1 MATYKGETIDL
12 TPTEAM
18 AEEAQRFLDWRAEG
32 EKGGTDVAVAR
43 ARQLVNRQELSPETV
58 RRMHSF
64 FSRHE
69 VDKQAEGFRPG
80 EDGYPSPGR
89 VAWAAWGG
97 DPGQSWAR
105 GKDASLDR
113 IDGDERALREEL
125 SGAVK
130 EGLQNKVDEH
140 NEKYGD
146 QKGKRVTLRM
156 LSAVFRRGVGAYKTN
171 PGSVR
176 PSVNSPEQW
185 AYARVNAFLQ
195 AVRTGKYP
203 SKKFDTDLLPDGHP
217 LKTDVQSDDERG
229 FEMDRHIKKI
239 EETDE
244 DYIITYG
251 KSEMTE
257 PVAMTAGDDEDEDD
271 YSRLDR
277 SSLVFRATDAEMV
290 DEDDRRVRM
299 SLSSEEPVE
308 RSFGMEVLRHSDDA
322 VDLGRMNSGHAPLL
336 LDHDMT
342 KQIGVVER
350 TYLDQSARRL
360 RAVVRF
366 GKGALAREIYD
377 DVKDGIRSNVSIGYQ
392 IREMEPKND
401 RDGTVS
407 VSAWVPYEA
416 SIVSVPADASVGVN
430 RSATIQPVVKKEVEM
445 TEVNHDEIRAE
456 AAEAAKREFQK
467 TVGEITSLAVKHNRR
482 DLADKAIKDGLSVD
496 QFRGV
501 LLEAIGEGKPL
512 EQNAGAVE
520 MTAKE
525 EREYSFMK
533 AVRGVVNGSG
543 LNGLEREINDE
554 IASRVGRAA
563 RGFYAPDSF
572 WSGKRDLTVGTNSA
586 GGFLKPTDHMG
597 NEFVDALRARLVMN
611 DLGTRFMSGLK
622 GDVAIPKLAT
632 GVAAGFVA
640 ENGATSEVNATFAQV
655 TMSPKSLGAFT
666 DVSRLL
672 MIQSDPS
679 VEQIVRDDLLNSIAQ
694 KIEDVAIE
702 GGASNEPTGITG
714 TSGIGSVAIGTNG
727 GAMTWAKVTDLVKEV
742 EVDNAAINANTLAY
756 LTNPKVKSHLAS
768 TAKVASTDSVMLLDA
783 PWNSL
788 YGYNMAVTNNV
799 PSDLTKGSGTG
810 LSAMIYGDFSQL
822 MIGFFSTP
830 DVLIDPYTGGSSGA
844 VRIRV
849 IQEVDVAVRH
859 AQSFAACLDINA

>member
-1 MATYKGETIDL
+1 MATYKGENINL

-69 VDKQAEGFRPG
+69 VDKEAEGFRPG

-89 VAWAAWGG
+89 VSWAAWGG

-105 GKDASLDR
+105 GKAASLDR
-113 IDGDERALREEL
+113 IDGEERAEEVTD
-125 SGAVK
+125 SAAKGIA
-130 EGLQNKVDEH
+130 NKVEEH
-140 NEKYGD
+140 NEEYGD
-146 QKGKRVTLRM
+146 TPSKRVTVRM
-156 LSAVFRRGVGAYKTN
+156 LTAVFRRGIGAYKTN
-171 PGSVR
+171 PQSVR
-176 PSVNSPEQW
+176 PTVTSPEQW
-185 AYARVNAFLQ
+185 AFARINSFLY
-195 AVRTGKYP
+195 AVRNGRFRSGKH
-203 SKKFDTDLLPDGHP
+203 DTDLLPDGHP
-217 LKTDVQSDDERG
+217 LKSEVQSDDERALP
-229 FEMDRHIKKI
+229 MDRHIKKI
-239 EETDE
+239 EETDD

-251 KSEMTE
+251 KSEMQP
-257 PVAMTAGDDEDEDD
+257 PVEMTAGDKEDD
-271 YSRLDR
+271 DDYERLDR
-277 SSLVFRATDAEMV
+277 STLVFRASDAEMV

-308 RSFGMEVLRHSDDA
+308 RAFGMEVLRHSDDA
-322 VDLGRMNSGHAPLL
+322 VDLSRMNSGHAPLL

-350 TYLDQSARRL
+350 TYLDQAERRL

-392 IREMEPKND
+392 IREMEPKNE
-401 RDGTVS
+401 RDGTVAIS
-407 VSAWVPYEA
+407 GWVPYEA

-430 RSATIQPVVKKEVEM
+430 RAAEIVEPVIKKEVEPM
-445 TEVNHDEIRAE
+445 TEINHEEIRAE

-512 EQNAGAVE
+512 EQAAGAVE
-520 MTAKE
+520 LNAKE
-525 EREYSFMK
+525 QREYSFMK

-543 LNGLEREINDE
+543 LNGLEREVNDE

-702 GGASNEPTGITG
+702 GGGSNEPTGITG
-714 TSGIGSVAIGTNG
+714 TTGIGSVAIGTNG

-768 TAKVASTDSVMLLDA
+768 TSKVASTDSVMLLDA
-783 PWNSL
+783 PWDSL

-799 PSDLTKGSGTG
+799 PSDLTKGTGTG

>member
-1 MATYKGETIDL
+1 
-12 TPTEAM
+12 
-18 AEEAQRFLDWRAEG
+18 
-32 EKGGTDVAVAR
+32 
-43 ARQLVNRQELSPETV
+43 
-58 RRMHSF
+58 MHSF
-64 FSRHE
+64 FSRHG
-69 VDKQAEGFRPG
+69 VDKEAEGFRPG

-105 GKDASLDR
+105 GKAASLDR
-113 IDGDERALREEL
+113 IDGEERVEPITDSA
-125 SGAVK
+125 AVGIK
-130 EGLQNKVDEH
+130 NKVEEH
-140 NEKYGD
+140 NEEHGD
-146 QKGKRVTLRM
+146 TPSKRVTVRM
-156 LSAVFRRGVGAYKTN
+156 LSAVFRRGIGAYKTN
-171 PGSVR
+171 PQSVR
-176 PSVNSPEQW
+176 PTVTSPEQW
-185 AYARVNAFLQ
+185 AFARINSFLY
-195 AVRTGKYP
+195 AVRNGRFRSGKH
-203 SKKFDTDLLPDGHP
+203 DTDLLPDGHP

-229 FEMDRHIKKI
+229 LAMDRHIQKV
-239 EETDE
+239 EETD
-244 DYIITYG
+244 DAYVITFG
-251 KSEMTE
+251 KADMDE
-257 PVAMTAGDDEDEDD
+257 PVAMTAGDKEDEDD

-430 RSATIQPVVKKEVEM
+430 RSASIQPVVKKEVEM

-554 IASRVGRAA
+554 IAGRVRPCGSR
-563 RGFYAPDSF
+563 F
-572 WSGKRDLTVGTNSA
+572 LCA
-586 GGFLKPTDHMG
+586 G
-597 NEFVDALRARLVMN
+597 
-611 DLGTRFMSGLK
+611 
-622 GDVAIPKLAT
+622 
-632 GVAAGFVA
+632 
-640 ENGATSEVNATFAQV
+640 Q
-655 TMSPKSLGAFT
+655 
-666 DVSRLL
+666 LL
-672 MIQSDPS
+672 ERQ
-679 VEQIVRDDLLNSIAQ
+679 A
-694 KIEDVAIE
+694 
-702 GGASNEPTGITG
+702 
-714 TSGIGSVAIGTNG
+714 
-727 GAMTWAKVTDLVKEV
+727 
-742 EVDNAAINANTLAY
+742 
-756 LTNPKVKSHLAS
+756 
-768 TAKVASTDSVMLLDA
+768 
-783 PWNSL
+783 
-788 YGYNMAVTNNV
+788 
-799 PSDLTKGSGTG
+799 
-810 LSAMIYGDFSQL
+810 
-822 MIGFFSTP
+822 
-830 DVLIDPYTGGSSGA
+830 
-844 VRIRV
+844 
-849 IQEVDVAVRH
+849 
-859 AQSFAACLDINA
+859 

>member
-1 MATYKGETIDL
+1 MATYKGENINL

-69 VDKQAEGFRPG
+69 VDKEAEGFRPG

-105 GKDASLDR
+105 GKAASLDR
-113 IDGDERALREEL
+113 IDGEERAEEVTA
-125 SGAVK
+125 SAAKGIA
-130 EGLQNKVDEH
+130 NKVEEH
-140 NEKYGD
+140 NEEHGD
-146 QKGKRVTLRM
+146 TPSKRVTVRM
-156 LSAVFRRGVGAYKTN
+156 LTAVFRRGIGAYKTN
-171 PGSVR
+171 PQSVR
-176 PSVNSPEQW
+176 PTVTSPEQW
-185 AYARVNAFLQ
+185 AFARINSFLY
-195 AVRTGKYP
+195 AVRNGRFRSGKH
-203 SKKFDTDLLPDGHP
+203 DTDLLPDGHP
-217 LKTDVQSDDERG
+217 LKSEVQSDDERTLP
-229 FEMDRHIKKI
+229 MDRHIQKV
-239 EETDE
+239 EETD
-244 DYIITYG
+244 DAYVITFG
-251 KSEMTE
+251 KSEMQP
-257 PVAMTAGDDEDEDD
+257 PVEMTAGDDEKDDD
-271 YSRLDR
+271 YERLDR
-277 SSLVFRATDAEMV
+277 STLVFRASDAEMV

-308 RSFGMEVLRHSDDA
+308 RAFGMEVLRHSDDA
-322 VDLGRMNSGHAPLL
+322 VDLSRMNSGHAPLL

-350 TYLDQSARRL
+350 TYLDQAERRL

-392 IREMEPKND
+392 IREMEPKNE
-401 RDGTVS
+401 RDGTVAIS
-407 VSAWVPYEA
+407 GWVPYEA

-430 RSATIQPVVKKEVEM
+430 RAAEIVEPVIKKEVEM
-445 TEVNHDEIRAE
+445 TEINHEEIRAE

-467 TVGEITSLAVKHNRR
+467 TVSEITSLAVKHNRR

-512 EQNAGAVE
+512 EQAAGAVE
-520 MTAKE
+520 LNAKE
-525 EREYSFMK
+525 QRQYSFME
-533 AVRGVVNGSG
+533 AVRGIVNGSG
-543 LNGLEREINDE
+543 LRGLEREVNDE
-554 IASRVGRAA
+554 IAGRVGRAA

-702 GGASNEPTGITG
+702 GGGSNEPTGITG
-714 TSGIGSVAIGTNG
+714 TTGIGSVAIGTNG

-768 TAKVASTDSVMLLDA
+768 TSKVASTDSVMLLDA
-783 PWNSL
+783 PWDSL

-799 PSDLTKGSGTG
+799 PSDLTKGTGTG

>member
-18 AEEAQRFLDWRAEG
+18 AEEAQRFLDWRSEG

-69 VDKQAEGFRPG
+69 VDKEAEGFSPG

-89 VAWAAWGG
+89 VSWAAWGG
-97 DPGQSWAR
+97 NPGQSWAR

-113 IDGDERALREEL
+113 IDADRSHDSQPTE
-125 SGAVK
+125 
-130 EGLQNKVDEH
+130 
-140 NEKYGD
+140 
-146 QKGKRVTLRM
+146 
-156 LSAVFRRGVGAYKTN
+156 
-171 PGSVR
+171 
-176 PSVNSPEQW
+176 
-185 AYARVNAFLQ
+185 
-195 AVRTGKYP
+195 
-203 SKKFDTDLLPDGHP
+203 
-217 LKTDVQSDDERG
+217 TDVKSAADNERSVDMN
-229 FEMDRHIKKI
+229 EQ
-239 EETDE
+239 EENIIDTEDE
-244 DYIITYG
+244 DY
-251 KSEMTE
+251 
-257 PVAMTAGDDEDEDD
+257 
-271 YSRLDR
+271 SRFDR
-277 SSLVFRATDAEMV
+277 STLTFRASDAEMV

-308 RSFGMEVLRHSDDA
+308 RSFGLEVLRHNDGA

-350 TYLDQSARRL
+350 TYLDQAERRL

-392 IREMEPKND
+392 IREMEPKNE
-401 RDGTVS
+401 RDGTVAI
-407 VSAWVPYEA
+407 SAWVPYEA

-430 RSATIQPVVKKEVEM
+430 RAAELTQPVIKKEVKM

-482 DLADKAIKDGLSVD
+482 DLADQAIKDGLSVD

-512 EQNAGAVE
+512 EQAAGAVE
-520 MTAKE
+520 MSAKE
-525 EREYSFMK
+525 QREYSFMK

-554 IASRVGRAA
+554 IAGRVGRAA

-611 DLGTRFMSGLK
+611 ELGTRFMSGLR
-622 GDVAIPKLAT
+622 GDVAIPKLAN
-632 GVAAGFVA
+632 GVSAGFVA

-702 GGASNEPTGITG
+702 GGGSNEPTGITG
-714 TSGIGSVAIGTNG
+714 TTGIGSVAIGTNG
-727 GAMTWAKVTDLVKEV
+727 GSASWSTITDLVKEV
-742 EVDNAAINANTLAY
+742 EVDNAAINAGTLAF

-768 TAKVASTDSVMLLDA
+768 TSKVASTDSVMLLEA

-799 PSDLTKGSGTG
+799 PSDLTKGTGTG
-810 LSAMIYGDFSQL
+810 LSALLYGDFSQL
-822 MIGFFSTP
+822 MVGFFSTP

-849 IQEVDVAVRH
+849 IQEIDVAVRH
-859 AQSFAACLDINA
+859 AQSFAACLDIDA

>member
-1 MATYKGETIDL
+1 MATYKGENINL

-69 VDKQAEGFRPG
+69 VDKEAEGFRPG

-105 GKDASLDR
+105 GKAASLDR
-113 IDGDERALREEL
+113 IDGEERAEEVTA
-125 SGAVK
+125 SAAKGIA
-130 EGLQNKVDEH
+130 NKVEEH
-140 NEKYGD
+140 NEEHGD
-146 QKGKRVTLRM
+146 TPSKRVTVRM
-156 LSAVFRRGVGAYKTN
+156 LTAVFRRGIGAYKTN
-171 PGSVR
+171 PQSVR
-176 PSVNSPEQW
+176 PTVTSPEQW
-185 AYARVNAFLQ
+185 AFARINSFLY
-195 AVRTGKYP
+195 AVRNGRFRSGKH
-203 SKKFDTDLLPDGHP
+203 DTDLLPDGHP
-217 LKTDVQSDDERG
+217 LKSEVQSDDERTLP
-229 FEMDRHIKKI
+229 MDRHIQKV
-239 EETDE
+239 EETD
-244 DYIITYG
+244 DAYVITFG
-251 KSEMTE
+251 KSEMQP
-257 PVAMTAGDDEDEDD
+257 PVEMTAGDDEKDDD
-271 YSRLDR
+271 YERLDR
-277 SSLVFRATDAEMV
+277 STLVFRASDAEMV

-308 RSFGMEVLRHSDDA
+308 RAFGMEVLRHSDDA
-322 VDLGRMNSGHAPLL
+322 VDLSRMNSGHAPLL

-350 TYLDQSARRL
+350 TYLDQAERRL

-392 IREMEPKND
+392 IREMEPKNE
-401 RDGTVS
+401 RDGTVAIS
-407 VSAWVPYEA
+407 GWVPYEA

-430 RSATIQPVVKKEVEM
+430 RAAEIVEPVIKKEVEM
-445 TEVNHDEIRAE
+445 TEVNHEEIRAE

-467 TVGEITSLAVKHNRR
+467 TVSEITSLAVKHNRR

-512 EQNAGAVE
+512 EQAAGAVE
-520 MTAKE
+520 LNAKE
-525 EREYSFMK
+525 QRQYSFME
-533 AVRGVVNGSG
+533 AVRGIVNGSG
-543 LNGLEREINDE
+543 LRGLEREVNDE
-554 IASRVGRAA
+554 IAGRVGRAA

-702 GGASNEPTGITG
+702 GGGSNEPTGITG
-714 TSGIGSVAIGTNG
+714 TTGIGSVAIGTNG

-768 TAKVASTDSVMLLDA
+768 TSKVASTDSVMLLDA
-783 PWNSL
+783 PWDSL

-799 PSDLTKGSGTG
+799 PSDLTKGTGTG

>member
-1 MATYKGETIDL
+1 MATYKGENIDL

-18 AEEAQRFLDWRAEG
+18 AEEAQRFLDWRGEG

-69 VDKQAEGFRPG
+69 VDKEAEGFRPG

-105 GKDASLDR
+105 GKAASLDR
-113 IDGDERALREEL
+113 IDGEERAEEVTA
-125 SGAVK
+125 SAAKGIA
-130 EGLQNKVDEH
+130 NKVEEH
-140 NEKYGD
+140 NEEHGD
-146 QKGKRVTLRM
+146 TPSKRVTVRM
-156 LSAVFRRGVGAYKTN
+156 LTAVFRRGIGAYKTN
-171 PGSVR
+171 PQSVR
-176 PSVNSPEQW
+176 PTVTSPEQW
-185 AYARVNAFLQ
+185 AFARINSFLY
-195 AVRTGKYP
+195 AVRNGRFRSGKH
-203 SKKFDTDLLPDGHP
+203 DTDLLPDGHP
-217 LKTDVQSDDERG
+217 LKSEVQSDDERLLP
-229 FEMDRHIKKI
+229 MDRHIQKV
-239 EETDE
+239 EETD
-244 DYIITYG
+244 DAYVITFG
-251 KSEMTE
+251 KSEMQP
-257 PVAMTAGDDEDEDD
+257 PVEMTAGDKEDD
-271 YSRLDR
+271 DDYERLDR
-277 SSLVFRATDAEMV
+277 STLVFRASDAEMV

-308 RSFGMEVLRHSDDA
+308 RAFGLEVLRHSDDA
-322 VDLGRMNSGHAPLL
+322 VDLSRMNSGHAPLL

-350 TYLDQSARRL
+350 TYLDQAERRL

-392 IREMEPKND
+392 IREMEPKNE
-401 RDGTVS
+401 RDGTVAIS
-407 VSAWVPYEA
+407 GWVPYEA

-430 RSATIQPVVKKEVEM
+430 RAAEIVEPVIKKEVEPM
-445 TEVNHDEIRAE
+445 TEINHEEIRAE

-512 EQNAGAVE
+512 EQAHGAVE
-520 MTAKE
+520 LNAKE
-525 EREYSFMK
+525 QREYSFMK

-543 LNGLEREINDE
+543 LNGLEREVNDE
-554 IASRVGRAA
+554 IAGRVGRAA

-572 WSGKRDLTVGTNSA
+572 WTGKRDLSVGTDSA
-586 GGFLKPTDHMG
+586 GGFLRPTDHLG

-611 DLGTRFMSGLK
+611 QLGTRFMSGLK

-702 GGASNEPTGITG
+702 GGGSNEPTGITG
-714 TSGIGSVAIGTNG
+714 TTGIGSVAIGTNG
-727 GAMTWAKVTDLVKEV
+727 GSMTWAKVTDLVKEV

-768 TAKVASTDSVMLLDA
+768 TPKVASTDSVMLLDA

-799 PSDLTKGSGTG
+799 PSDLTKGTGTG

>member
-69 VDKQAEGFRPG
+69 VDKEAEGFSPG

-113 IDGDERALREEL
+113 IDADRSHDSQPTE
-125 SGAVK
+125 
-130 EGLQNKVDEH
+130 
-140 NEKYGD
+140 
-146 QKGKRVTLRM
+146 
-156 LSAVFRRGVGAYKTN
+156 
-171 PGSVR
+171 
-176 PSVNSPEQW
+176 
-185 AYARVNAFLQ
+185 
-195 AVRTGKYP
+195 
-203 SKKFDTDLLPDGHP
+203 
-217 LKTDVQSDDERG
+217 TDVKSAADNERSVDMN
-229 FEMDRHIKKI
+229 EQ
-239 EETDE
+239 EENIIDTEDE
-244 DYIITYG
+244 DY
-251 KSEMTE
+251 
-257 PVAMTAGDDEDEDD
+257 
-271 YSRLDR
+271 SRFDR
-277 SSLVFRATDAEMV
+277 STLTFRASDAEMV

-308 RSFGMEVLRHSDDA
+308 RSFGLEVLRHNDGA
-322 VDLGRMNSGHAPLL
+322 VDLSRMNSGHAPLL

-350 TYLDQSARRL
+350 TYLDQAERRL

-366 GKGALAREIYD
+366 GKSALAREIYD

-392 IREMEPKND
+392 IREMEPKNE
-401 RDGTVS
+401 RDGTVAI
-407 VSAWVPYEA
+407 SAWVPYEA

-430 RSATIQPVVKKEVEM
+430 RAAEITQPVIKKEVKM

-482 DLADKAIKDGLSVD
+482 DLADQAIKDGLSVD

-512 EQNAGAVE
+512 EQAAGAVE
-520 MTAKE
+520 MSAKE
-525 EREYSFMK
+525 QREYSFMK

-543 LNGLEREINDE
+543 LNGLEREVNDE
-554 IASRVGRAA
+554 IAGRVGRAA

-611 DLGTRFMSGLK
+611 ELGTRFMSGLR
-622 GDVAIPKLAT
+622 GDVAIPKLAN
-632 GVAAGFVA
+632 GVSAGFVA

-702 GGASNEPTGITG
+702 GGGSNEPTGITG
-714 TSGIGSVAIGTNG
+714 TTGIGSVAIGTNG
-727 GAMTWAKVTDLVKEV
+727 GSASWSTITDLVKEV
-742 EVDNAAINANTLAY
+742 EVDNAAINAGTLAF

-768 TAKVASTDSVMLLDA
+768 TSKVASTDSVMLLEA

-799 PSDLTKGSGTG
+799 PSDLTKGTGTG
-810 LSAMIYGDFSQL
+810 LSALLYGDFSQL
-822 MIGFFSTP
+822 MVGFFSTP

-849 IQEVDVAVRH
+849 IQEIDVAVRH
-859 AQSFAACLDINA
+859 AQSFAACLDIDA